1 MKVKDTD
8 GVIYKFYDYQ
18 IGKPHSDVVINGKK
32 AFRIATPKGDI
43 TVYADYWAKL
53 SRRNKIKDWIFR
65 ILYCL
70 FCLVPQAILIV
81 CAICVA
87 IAIYVFVLIFP
98 AFVVWKHT
106 KWLRW
111 LVIPFLVSI
120 NVLVISWGICELY
133 EEWEDKVAPKII
145 DFRNKRLRKRKKK
158 SKQC

>member
-1 MKVKDTD
+1 MKVRDTD

-18 IGKPHSDVVINGKK
+18 IGKPHSDLVINGKK
-32 AFRIATPKGDI
+32 AFRIATPGGDI
-43 TVYADYWAKL
+43 TVYADYWARL

-98 AFVVWKHT
+98 AFVVLKYT

-120 NVLVISWGICELY
+120 NVLVISWGICELMMSG
-133 EEWEDKVAPKII
+133 KTK
-145 DFRNKRLRKRKKK
+145 LRQK
-158 SKQC
+158 

>member
-32 AFRIATPKGDI
+32 A
-43 TVYADYWAKL
+43 
-53 SRRNKIKDWIFR
+53 FR

-98 AFVVWKHT
+98 AFVVWKYT

-120 NVLVISWGICELY
+120 NVLVIS
-133 EEWEDKVAPKII
+133 
-145 DFRNKRLRKRKKK
+145 
-158 SKQC
+158 

>member
-18 IGKPHSDVVINGKK
+18 IGKPHSDVVINGKR
-32 AFRIATPKGDI
+32 AFRIATPRGDI
-43 TVYADYWAKL
+43 TVYADYWARL
-53 SRRNKIKDWIFR
+53 NRRNKIKDWIFR

-81 CAICVA
+81 CAICVS

-98 AFVVWKHT
+98 AFVVWKYT

-133 EEWEDKVAPKII
+133 EEWEDKVTPKII
-145 DFRNKRLRKRKKK
+145 DFRNKRLRKRKKD
-158 SKQC
+158 SKQ